1 MHTQRKLRQ
10 AGQSQVTKLVRDVHG
25 ILNVPL
31 LMLLPSASEEDM
43 LPDVLDVEPLRLATL
58 ADVDGKAETVLIPV
72 FGGLVPFHISAI
84 KNVAKNEES
93 GLTYLRINFVAPTAT
108 GANVRCPRPR
118 SGYRSDKS
126 SRCGPEPTCHANH
139 AHACTY
145 DICTHIC
152 THMPH
157 ATCSCCHM
165 PIHMQMR
172 MTHASHCARCD
183 LDHRRVCPRSRGQ
196 MITSSVRSL

>member
-1 MHTQRKLRQ
+1 MDCLY
-10 AGQSQVTKLVRDVHG
+10 GLVRQGVLGPQNSKMPQGFRTNTFKHG
-25 ILNVPL
+25 RV
-31 LMLLPSASEEDM
+31 
-43 LPDVLDVEPLRLATL
+43 
-58 ADVDGKAETVLIPV
+58 
-72 FGGLVPFHISAI
+72 
-84 KNVAKNEES
+84 
-93 GLTYLRINFVAPTAT
+93 LRINFVAPTAT
-108 GANVRCPRPR
+108 GANVRCSRPR